1 MDTEPTGNMAGL
13 ADFIR
18 QHLRQP
24 IVVDLDKAR
33 ETCMGALLVP
43 DGYKVENVKEIL
55 DDYRIRPERREGT
68 TELRTLE
75 SFIAWTKRH
84 YDMQS
89 VIYADDRDS
98 KPVLTAIIDHD
109 EGGPEID
116 GNERARYGRHRG
128 VFAFVK
134 SREWQAWMAIS
145 GKPLNVGDFAAF
157 FEERIID
164 VVPPPISVLGNGEE
178 VSGIKDPEIL
188 KLVATLD
195 KKLAAPAD
203 ISRLMRGIEINVD
216 AKAKTMID
224 RDTGEH
230 QIEFSEANGAGVE
243 RVKPPSLFL
252 ISIPV
257 THDGKPFLMA
267 VHLRYR
273 VVGGQVMWTMAVHQP
288 ERVFETVF
296 ADACAKVAEGTGLP
310 PLRGIAPAMR

>member
-1 MDTEPTGNMAGL
+1 MDIDNLEGVAAL
-13 ADFIR
+13 AAFLE
-18 QHLRQP
+18 QHQRTPRIL
-24 IVVDLDKAR
+24 DLDG
-33 ETCMGALLVP
+33 ETSRSESALLVP
-43 DGYKVENVKEIL
+43 EGYRVEDAKAIF
-55 DDYRIRPERREGT
+55 DKWRTRPERRAGT
-68 TELRTLE
+68 TELRTLD

-84 YDMQS
+84 QDEQS
-89 VIYADDRDS
+89 MIYADDRE

-109 EGGPEID
+109 ESGPETN
-116 GNERARYGRHRG
+116 GEELARYGRHRG

-134 SREWQAWMAIS
+134 SREWQAWMEAS
-145 GKPLNVGDFAAF
+145 GKPLNVGEFAAF

-164 VVPPPISVLGNGEE
+164 VVPPPISVLGDGEE

-188 KLVATLD
+188 KLVATLQ

-296 ADACAKVAEGTGLP
+296 ADACAKVAEGTGLT